1 MRGQNLTT
9 LVSRVE
15 KEMKNSTFFV
25 RSALAKTLNRP
36 SVAKPAV
43 QPSLSKTRTDFVKMA
58 KRNFSVQV
66 TKATDSTNLV
76 TPPEGQ
82 SHATKNLSTYDDM
95 ASRNFTYFMV
105 GTYSFVGAVA
115 AKNII
120 TDYLEHFSASAD
132 VLALAKV
139 EVDMNAI
146 PAGKNIIIKWRGKP
160 IFVRH
165 RTMEGI

>member
-1 MRGQNLTT
+1 M
-9 LVSRVE
+9 
-15 KEMKNSTFFV
+15 
-25 RSALAKTLNRP
+25 RSALAKP
-36 SVAKPAV
+36 SGPSIPVKSAV
-43 QPSLSKTRTDFVKMA
+43 EISFKRMKTEFVKLT
-58 KRNFSVQV
+58 KRGFAVQV

-76 TPPEGQ
+76 TPPKSQ
-82 SHATKNLSTYDDM
+82 SHATKNLATYDDL

-105 GTYSFVGAVA
+105 GTYSFVGAVV

-139 EVDMNAI
+139 EVDMASV

-165 RTMEGI
+165 RTLDGNYIK

>member
-1 MRGQNLTT
+1 
-9 LVSRVE
+9 
-15 KEMKNSTFFV
+15 MKNPTLFV

-36 SVAKPAV
+36 TVTKPMVGTSAR
-43 QPSLSKTRTDFVKMA
+43 KTRTDFVKMA

-66 TKATDSTNLV
+66 TKATDSTNLM
-76 TPPEGQ
+76 TPPESQ
-82 SHATKNLSTYDDM
+82 SHATKNLGTYDDM

-105 GTYSFVGAVA
+105 GTYSFVGAVV

-139 EVDMNAI
+139 EVDMAAI

-165 RTMEGI
+165 RTMDGILSFLE

>member
-1 MRGQNLTT
+1 
-9 LVSRVE
+9 
-15 KEMKNSTFFV
+15 MKTE
-25 RSALAKTLNRP
+25 
-36 SVAKPAV
+36 
-43 QPSLSKTRTDFVKMA
+43 FVKLT
-58 KRNFSVQV
+58 KRGFAVQV

-76 TPPEGQ
+76 TPPKSQ
-82 SHATKNLSTYDDM
+82 SHATKNLATYDDL

-105 GTYSFVGAVA
+105 GTYSFVGAVV

-139 EVDMNAI
+139 EVDMASV

-165 RTMEGI
+165 RTLDGNYIQ